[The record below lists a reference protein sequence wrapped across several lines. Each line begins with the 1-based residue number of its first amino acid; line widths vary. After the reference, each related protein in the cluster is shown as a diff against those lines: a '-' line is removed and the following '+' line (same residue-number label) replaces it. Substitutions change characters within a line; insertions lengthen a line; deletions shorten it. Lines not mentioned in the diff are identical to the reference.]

1 MKIILHLYD
10 FFKKNSMK
18 TRLPY
23 VVILCCIT
31 FFTANSQNL
40 LNTSSWT
47 VGTGSVSG
55 FSQNGTTS
63 ENSREYGIGPEGAS
77 VLLWKAT
84 PDASSNAD
92 GGWNSSYSNIDHTK
106 TYRLV
111 VWLKKTNSN
120 DGSSYFGCQEWQSSS
135 DMSLQNY
142 TILKLNGDIRQ
153 NPYFWAGDLPQ
164 LNKWYMLVGYVHG
177 SNYNSGLNYG
187 GIYDPLTGNKVV
199 NITDYKFSS
208 STTKLRHRTYLF
220 YDTNTS
226 DSQYFYAPR
235 MELVDGNEPSIQELL
250 GLNKSNDPSNMLDY
264 SKWAVGTGSTSGF
277 TRNGAENE
285 NVRELGKNH
294 VGEEVVLWKAVPGSA
309 SDADGGWSTGWINA
323 SDDVSYRFSVW
334 IKKTNSNYGSTYLG
348 FYANNEGSLK
358 LDGTYNKN
366 PYFWSGDLP
375 KLNRWY
381 LIVGYVHKSSHTGT
395 TNTGGIYDGTTGE
408 KIRTI
413 TDYKLK
419 NTVTALRHRSYL
431 YYDTNILDRQY
442 FYAPRIDR
450 ITGNEPTIEDLLRIN
465 NESKLIVSY
474 DVAGNQTQTFYCG
487 DPSYCSPP
495 AAKKVKEEDET
506 PSSIIVSNDDE
517 KEEKEDVEKEKEV
530 FNNDVHIYP
539 NPTSDYTILNLSDDL
554 LNNLHSIKLYNSNSV
569 LLKNIKVTSNSIQL
583 DMSTMAVGMYFVHI
597 HLNKGKSITKKIV
610 KK

>member
-1 MKIILHLYD
+1 
-10 FFKKNSMK
+10 MK
-18 TRLPY
+18 TRLLY
-23 VVILCCIT
+23 VVVLCCAT
-31 FFTANSQNL
+31 LFTANSQNL

-47 VGTGSVSG
+47 VSTGSVSG

-63 ENSREYGIGPEGAS
+63 ENSREYGIGPDNLS

-92 GGWNSSYSNIDHTK
+92 GGWNTSHYTIDHTK

-111 VWLKKTNSN
+111 IWLKKTNSN
-120 DGSSYFGCQEWQSSS
+120 DGNSYFGFHSY
-135 DMSLQNY
+135 DGTHHSLS
-142 TILKLNGDIRQ
+142 LNGSPKN
-153 NPYFWAGDLPQ
+153 NPYFWSGDLPE

-177 SNYNSGLNYG
+177 SNHSSTINYG
-187 GIYDPLTGNKVV
+187 AMYDGVTGEKIRS
-199 NITDYKFSS
+199 ITDFKFKSS
-208 STTKLRHRTYLF
+208 ATKLRHRTYLY

-226 DSQYFYAPR
+226 DRQYFYKPR
-235 MELVDGNEPSIQELL
+235 MELVDGNEPSVQELL
-250 GLNKSNDPSNMLDY
+250 GLNRSNDPSNMLDY
-264 SKWAVGTGSTSGF
+264 STWAVGTGSTSGF

-285 NVRELGKNH
+285 NVRELGRNH

-323 SDDVSYRFSVW
+323 SDDMSYRFSVW

-358 LDGTYNKN
+358 LDGTYNRN

-395 TNTGGIYDGTTGE
+395 TNTGGIYDGTTGK
-408 KIRTI
+408 KIKTI

-419 NTVTALRHRSYL
+419 STVTALKHRSYL

-442 FYAPRIDR
+442 FYAPRIDKV
-450 ITGNEPTIEDLLRIN
+450 TGNEPTIEDLLRIN

-474 DVAGNQTQTFYCG
+474 DIAGNQTQTFYCG

-495 AAKKVKEEDET
+495 AAKKVKEEEET

-517 KEEKEDVEKEKEV
+517 KEEKEELEKEKEV

-539 NPTSDYTILNLSDDL
+539 NPTSDYTSLNVSDDVF
-554 LNNLHSIKLYNSNSV
+554 NNLHSIQLYNTNSV
-569 LLKNIKVTSNSIQL
+569 LLKNIKMETNDTQI
-583 DMSTMAVGMYFVHI
+583 DMSNLPVGLYLVHI

>member
-1 MKIILHLYD
+1 
-10 FFKKNSMK
+10 MK

-63 ENSREYGIGPEGAS
+63 ENSREYGIGPNNAS

-84 PDASSNAD
+84 PDTSSNAD
-92 GGWNSSYSNIDHTK
+92 GGWNTSYYTIDHTK
-106 TYRLV
+106 TYRLII
-111 VWLKKTNSN
+111 WLKKTNSN
-120 DGSSYFGCQEWQSSS
+120 DGNSYFGFYSYDGSHH
-135 DMSLQNY
+135 SLY
-142 TILKLNGDIRQ
+142 LNGSPNN
-153 NPYFWAGDLPQ
+153 NPYFWSGDLPE

-177 SNYNSGLNYG
+177 SNHSSTINYG
-187 GIYDPLTGNKVV
+187 AMYDGDTGKKIRS
-199 NITDYKFSS
+199 ITDFKFKNSA
-208 STTKLRHRTYLF
+208 TKLSHRTYLY

-226 DSQYFYAPR
+226 DRQYFYAPR
-235 MELVDGNEPSIQELL
+235 MELVDGNEPSVQELV

-264 SKWAVGTGSTSGF
+264 STWAVGTGSTTGF
-277 TRNGAENE
+277 TRNGDENE
-285 NVRELGKNH
+285 NVRELGRNH
-294 VGEEVVLWKAVPGSA
+294 IGEEVVLWKAIPGST
-309 SDADGGWSTGWINA
+309 SDADGGWNTGWIGANH
-323 SDDVSYRFSVW
+323 DVSYRFSVW
-334 IKKTNSNYGSTYLG
+334 LKKTNSNDGYSYLG
-348 FYANNEGSLK
+348 FYANNEGSLR
-358 LDGTYNKN
+358 LDGAYNSN
-366 PYFWSGDLP
+366 PYFWVGDLP

-381 LIVGYVHKSSHTGT
+381 LLVGYVHKSTHTGT
-395 TNTGGIYDGTTGE
+395 TNTGGIYDGVTGE
-408 KIRTI
+408 KVVTI

-419 NTVTALRHRSYL
+419 NTVTALIHRSYL

-474 DVAGNQTQTFYCG
+474 EIAGNQTQTFYCG
-487 DPSYCSPP
+487 DPSYCAPP
-495 AAKKVKEEDET
+495 AAKKVKEEEET

-517 KEEKEDVEKEKEV
+517 KEGKEDVEKEKEV
-530 FNNDVHIYP
+530 FNNDVRIYP
-539 NPTSDYTILNLSDDL
+539 NPTSNYATLNLSDDL

-569 LLKNIKVTSNSIQL
+569 LLKNIKVTSNRIQL